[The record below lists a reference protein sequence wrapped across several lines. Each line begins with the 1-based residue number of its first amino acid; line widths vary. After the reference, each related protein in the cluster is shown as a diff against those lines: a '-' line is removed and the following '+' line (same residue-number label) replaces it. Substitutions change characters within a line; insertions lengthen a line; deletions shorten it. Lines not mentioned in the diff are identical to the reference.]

1 MTPPVVGASVARTRL
16 GKGASAIVWAVA
28 VVEVVLVGTLQVIAA
43 PAMGSGAPEEPL
55 ASFVTTL
62 TLFLATVMVAA
73 YGLLGAL
80 TATRRPRNPVG
91 WILWVMAILL
101 AINLA
106 GTYYVPLDYLVFDG
120 ALPAVEV
127 IGWLAGFGFSAALGL
142 GLTFIPLLFP
152 DGRFLSPRWRIVG
165 AYAALGI
172 LLSLLNSSLGSGPAT
187 GDSIGSAGLSFAA
200 SVARWI
206 ATLSVVIS
214 VSAIALSSAAAVIRF
229 RRGDRTERQQL
240 KWFAAAIALAGI
252 GLVGATVFGQ
262 ATSGPISIVGA
273 VAWVTALV
281 GLISV
286 PIAIGIAV
294 LRYRLYEIDRI
305 ISRTI
310 SWALVTGLLVAA
322 FVGLVIGLTA
332 LLGSLAGGSTFA
344 VAGSTLVVFALFQP
358 LRRRIQVAVD
368 RRFDRARY
376 DARRTADAFAER
388 LRNDVDLASVQG
400 DLLGVVV
407 GSLQPASVA
416 IWTRN
421 QPEGLA

>member
-1 MTPPVVGASVARTRL
+1 M
-16 GKGASAIVWAVA
+16 VWAVP

-43 PAMGSGAPEEPL
+43 PAMGSGPPEEPL

-91 WILWVMAILL
+91 WILWVMAALM

-106 GTYYVPLDYLVFDG
+106 GTYYVLLESIVFDG

-127 IGWLAGFGFSAALGL
+127 IGWLAGFGFSTALGL

-172 LLSLLNSSLGSGPAT
+172 LLSLISISLGVGPAT
-187 GDSIGSAGLSFAA
+187 DDSTGSVGLSFAA
-200 SVARWI
+200 SVASWI
-206 ATLSVVIS
+206 ATLTVFIT

-262 ATSGPISIVGA
+262 ATSGPISTLGA
-273 VAWVTALV
+273 VAWVTAMV

-286 PIAIGIAV
+286 PIAVVIAV

-310 SWALVTGLLVAA
+310 SWAAITSVLVVA
-322 FVGLVIGLTA
+322 FVGLVLGLTS
-332 LLGSLAGGSTFA
+332 LLGSVAGGSTFA

-358 LRRRIQVAVD
+358 LRARIQRGVD

-400 DLLGVVV
+400 DLLGVVHS
-407 GSLQPASVA
+407 SLQPASVA
-416 IWTRN
+416 IWTRS
-421 QPEGLA
+421 QPDHVT